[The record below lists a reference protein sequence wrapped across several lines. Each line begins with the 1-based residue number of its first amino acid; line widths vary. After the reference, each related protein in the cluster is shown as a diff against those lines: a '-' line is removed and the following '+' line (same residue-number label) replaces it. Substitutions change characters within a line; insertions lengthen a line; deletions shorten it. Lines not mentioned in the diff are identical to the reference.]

1 MPVTLVKER
10 FPSKVG
16 EVILG
21 ATSEQGG
28 TRTSTVVVGGD
39 NLLPFLHFE
48 GKVVNR
54 PVIAM
59 EVTDIVPPWNEA
71 IKAQFGDVLDNPAA
85 WAQKCVNEFGA
96 DLIYLKLIGADPEG
110 FNRSPEDCA
119 RVVKEVLAAVGVP
132 LVVVGCENAEKD
144 NEVLAAVAEAGAGE
158 NLLLGLAEQDNYKSI
173 TAAAM
178 VHKHNVIAR
187 SPLDIN
193 ICKQLNILINEMGL
207 PLNRIVIDPMIG
219 GLGFGIEYAYSI
231 MERARL
237 GALANDKMLSMP
249 MICTVGYEA
258 NRSKEANASAEEFPG
273 WGDLAQ
279 RGVLWET
286 LTATALLQAGA
297 SILLMRN
304 PEAVKLVQ
312 RNIADLVDA
321 EVGA

>member
-21 ATSEQGG
+21 ATPEQGG
-28 TRTSTVVVGGD
+28 TRTSVITVGGD

-48 GKVVNR
+48 GTVANR
-54 PVIAM
+54 PVIAL

-71 IKAQFGDVLDNPAA
+71 IKEQFGDVLDNPAA
-85 WAQKCVNEFGA
+85 WAKKCVEEFGA
-96 DLIYLKLIGADPEG
+96 DMIYLKLIGADPEG
-110 FNRSPEDCA
+110 VNRSPEDCA
-119 RVVKEVLAAVGVP
+119 RVVKDVLAAVGVP

-144 NEVLAAVAEAGAGE
+144 NEVLATVAEAAAGE
-158 NLLLGLAEQDNYKSI
+158 NLLIGLAEQDNYKSI
-173 TAAAM
+173 AAAAM

-207 PLNRIVIDPMIG
+207 PLNKIVIDPMIG

-237 GALANDKMLSMP
+237 GSLANDKMLSMP

-258 NRSKEANASAEEFPG
+258 NRSKEANAPVEEFPG
-273 WGDLAQ
+273 WGELAD

-304 PEAVKLVQ
+304 PAAVKLVQ
-312 RNIADLVDA
+312 RNINDLLDVQ
-321 EVGA
+321 